1 MPFTGTLFIRGVTM
15 TNIAILHTVQQ
26 SIGILNKKIKDKYQ
40 DVNII
45 NILDDSILPAL
56 ASKEAS
62 AEEIYLKLQ
71 QYCEFA
77 IKAHA
82 QYILIA
88 CATICP
94 FADYVKNKLDIP
106 IIRIDEAMAD
116 FIAKEKHNIHI
127 IGTINSSLKAL
138 PDLIKQKAG
147 NVRISCE
154 VVKTINSVL
163 EEERIAFRNKRIYE
177 SILNTQE
184 NTDCIVFTQVS
195 LSNIVQCQD
204 LPKKDIV
211 YACDDLAIDSLLD
224 KCHLTLKNN
233 TN

>member
-1 MPFTGTLFIRGVTM
+1 M
-15 TNIAILHTVQQ
+15 TNIAVLHTVPQ
-26 SIGILNKKIKDKYQ
+26 SIAVLNKKIKDKYQ
-40 DVNII
+40 DINII

-82 QYILIA
+82 QYMLIA

-94 FADYVKNKLDIP
+94 FADYIKDKLDVP
-106 IIRIDEAMAD
+106 VIRIDEAMAD
-116 FIAKEKHNIHI
+116 FIAKEKHNVHI
-127 IGTINSSLKAL
+127 IGTMNSSLKAL
-138 PDLIKQKAG
+138 PDLIRQKAK
-147 NVRISCE
+147 NVKISCE
-154 VVKTINSVL
+154 AVQTINSAS
-163 EEERIAFRNKRIYE
+163 EEEKTALRKKRIYE

-184 NTDCIVFTQVS
+184 NTDCIVFTQAS
-195 LSNIVQCQD
+195 LSNIVQCKD

-224 KCHLTLKNN
+224 KCHLTLKNK